1 MKNYKVTGAE
11 SKKLIASAAAKKDIR
26 KLVAPK
32 ILVENREAI
41 IESLKRYYS
50 EQGYEELLR
59 EHLKTIKEVLSQYT
73 GRLEDVTMMI
83 KNLRKSFNETT
94 NRKTHSERAA
104 KIGRRIAEEIG
115 INAELTE
122 LMLEVHDIGHTP
134 FGHDGEVWISNVL
147 KELGIGQLLHNAEG
161 ARRPLC
167 REDFFESVITKI
179 KEQNP
184 TINKWK
190 LQAIRENLWVVL
202 DGILTHNGEGTEKI
216 FRPNTKKTEETFRKE
231 LLTCYT
237 EKRVEDEKKG
247 GIDKNIFPATAEGCL
262 LRICDFISYTARDF
276 VDGMREG
283 MIDDVDSEYISK
295 MKGFGI
301 SAEAIQE
308 ARRTKNY
315 EKIARAIE
323 EVAIQDVILNSNSS
337 VIQMTKDTAERLF
350 EFRKKN
356 NETIV
361 KYVTRTTENTRLP
374 VAIRALILRGMKEL
388 TQCGAIEQMKTS
400 GKIEIPEE
408 IKKQYIPIIN
418 RRTNQKEESPFITY
432 IEGVTPG
439 EIEFAREIAAQR
451 EESNLGVKLSEED
464 AIAAIIAAQAVAN
477 MTDDQLVQVLQGLD
491 LLTDLEVAD
500 MHVKYKDIP
509 KEELHNVEESEF
521 MKKTVAQQEADLKAM
536 QLGLPSN
543 PSDSGDGRDD

>member
-1 MKNYKVTGAE
+1 MRNYKVTGAE
-11 SKKLIASAAAKKDIR
+11 SKKLIASAIAKKDVR
-26 KLVAPK
+26 KIVAPK
-32 ILVENREAI
+32 ILGNNREAI
-41 IESLKRYYS
+41 IETLKGYYS
-50 EQGYEELLR
+50 DQRYEELLR

-83 KNLRKSFNETT
+83 KNLRKSFDETT

-115 INAELTE
+115 INANLTE
-122 LMLEVHDIGHTP
+122 MMLEVHDIGHTP

-147 KELGIGQLLHNAEG
+147 RELGIGQLLHNAEG

-167 REDFFESVITKI
+167 RDDFFEAVITKI

-216 FRPNTKKTEETFRKE
+216 FWPDTKKTEETFRKE
-231 LLTCYT
+231 LLTCFT
-237 EKRVEDEKKG
+237 EKRVEDKKRG
-247 GIDKNIFPATAEGCL
+247 GIDKNIFPATIEGCL

-295 MKGFGI
+295 MKDFGI
-301 SAEAIQE
+301 PVEVIQE
-308 ARRTKNY
+308 AIETKNY

-323 EVAIQDVILNSNSS
+323 DFAIRDVILNSSPS
-337 VIQMTKDTAERLF
+337 VIQMTKETAEKLF
-350 EFRKKN
+350 EFRQKN
-356 NETIV
+356 NSAIV
-361 KYVTRTTENTRLP
+361 DYVTRTTENTRLP
-374 VAIRALILRGMKEL
+374 VAIRAFIIRGMKEL
-388 TQCGAIEQMKTS
+388 TQCGVIEQMKTR
-400 GKIEIPEE
+400 GQIEIPEE
-408 IKKQYIPIIN
+408 IKKQYISIRN
-418 RRTNQKEESPFITY
+418 RRIDQQEDSPFITY

-439 EIEFAREIAAQR
+439 EIEFAREIAEQR

-464 AIAAIIAAQAVAN
+464 AIAAIIVAQAVAN

-509 KEELHNVEESEF
+509 REELHNVEKSEF
-521 MKKTVAQQEADLKAM
+521 MKKLEAQQEADLKAIK
-536 QLGLPSN
+536 LGLS
-543 PSDSGDGRDD
+543 SDSGDGRDD